1 MAQTVQKTET
11 APQVETRDEARPR
24 QFALSTEEIRADVRR
39 NPLAYV
45 KALKVETD
53 GE

>member
-11 APQVETRDEARPR
+11 APQTQDREERPR